1 MTAMNLSYTHM
12 HTHTHTNPVIV
23 QNYGSTIAQNA
34 FTYIVTNISL
44 KNEGWGIN
52 PDQGKVRVLE
62 NNKDGQINIAMDT
75 WLEIKPVNPKGNQPW
90 IFAGRADAKAEAPI
104 VWPPD
109 VTVATHCQRPG
120 CWERLRVAGEGGERG
135 RDGWM
140 ASLTQWTWVWA
151 NSER

>member
-1 MTAMNLSYTHM
+1 MTAMNLSYTHT

-62 NNKDGQINIAMDT
+62 NNKDGQISIAMDT
-75 WLEIKPVNPKGNQPW
+75 WLEIKPVNPKGNQP
-90 IFAGRADAKAEAPI
+90 
-104 VWPPD
+104 
-109 VTVATHCQRPG
+109 
-120 CWERLRVAGEGGERG
+120 
-135 RDGWM
+135 
-140 ASLTQWTWVWA
+140 
-151 NSER
+151 